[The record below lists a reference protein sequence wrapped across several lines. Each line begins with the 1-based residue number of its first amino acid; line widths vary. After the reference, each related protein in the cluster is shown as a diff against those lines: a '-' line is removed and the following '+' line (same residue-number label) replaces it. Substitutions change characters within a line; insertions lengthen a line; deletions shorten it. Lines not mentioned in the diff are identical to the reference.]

1 LKKLLLI
8 SLSLFILLPVAWP
21 QKISNNI
28 ISGTY
33 NNLPFDKFAKQLKE
47 QHNITIYYKPEWVEN
62 VIVTASGDS
71 IHLATLL
78 DRLLRSKGVYFF
90 EKENGQIFIT
100 GNQKIDDFALRIL
113 ISKREESDSLVL
125 EDNRIASSISYEKRV
140 NRIRIGKVDERE
152 ASGNSLLSGR
162 VISLSSGEPV
172 IGATLY
178 VEGTTNGTVT
188 NSEGF
193 YVLHVVAGSSITLNV
208 SCLGMEKKTYFVDIN
223 SSGILNIE
231 MPEMLVDIQ
240 EVVVRSGKHENV
252 RGMQMGFQRIA
263 MKEIKTIP
271 VVMGERDILKVASML
286 PGVQTVGEGASGFN
300 VRGSSTDQNLFLLN
314 EIPVFNTGHLFGFFS
329 AFNPDMVSD
338 FNLYKSNF
346 PVEYGGRLASV
357 FEISTRKGNKKK
369 FGARGGISPI
379 TASLLVETPI
389 VNDKVSVIIGG
400 RSTYSDWIL
409 NKIEDSDIQNS
420 DASFYDLMS
429 GIHILPDEKS
439 SLQIFG
445 YYSKDKFSLAGT
457 NDYRYENRGG
467 SIMYNRQLNEKWKL
481 ELAGVISQYRNYQAN
496 KDVVTSSYQHEFLV
510 NNKEFK
516 VKMTG
521 FQFINHKISY
531 GGNIII
537 HNLDHGVYK
546 PLGDESLISV
556 NDFGKEKGIE
566 YAIFLSDEY
575 KITDNLT
582 FYGGLRYSSFNYLG
596 PNEIYS
602 YANGLPREISNIND
616 TTSYTKGE
624 SIVNYNGPEY
634 RMSLNY
640 KLYSDLS
647 LKMSLTRMRQ
657 YLFMLSNTIAISP
670 TDRWKLVDPYI
681 APPIADQVSFGL
693 YKNVN
698 NLALETSAE
707 FYYKKT
713 RDIVEYKDG
722 ADLTKNPYFETLIL
736 QGHQNSWGAEFLVKR
751 NAGRSTAWLSY
762 TYSRSL
768 ITVDSNDPWDQ
779 INNGITYASNYDKP
793 HSLNF
798 VGNFRFSRRI
808 SLASNLV
815 YSTGRP
821 ITFPTGI
828 IYISGIE
835 GISYSNRNEYRIPD
849 YFRVDVSINLEG
861 NLLKRKLAH
870 GSWMLAVYNI
880 TGRKNAYSIYFKNED
895 GRINGYKQ
903 SIYGVPIF
911 TISYNF
917 KLGNYAVE

>member
-1 LKKLLLI
+1 MKKLFLI
-8 SLSLFILLPVAWP
+8 SLSLFFLLPVTWS
-21 QKISNNI
+21 QERSYNI

-33 NNLPFDKFAKQLKE
+33 NNLPFGEFAKQLKE
-47 QHNITIYYKPEWVEN
+47 QYNITIYYKPEWVEN
-62 VIVTASGDS
+62 VTVTASGDS

-78 DRLLRSKGVYFF
+78 DHLLKSKGVYFF

-100 GNQKIDDFALRIL
+100 GKQKIDDSALRVLIEKSEEPDSTIL
-113 ISKREESDSLVL
+113 N
-125 EDNRIASSISYEKRV
+125 DNRITSLISYDKRV
-140 NRIRIGKVDERE
+140 NRVRIGKVDERE

-162 VISLSSGEPV
+162 VTSLSSGEPV

-178 VEGTTNGTVT
+178 VEGTTNGAVT

-193 YVLHVVAGSSITLNV
+193 YVLHVGAGSSITLNV
-208 SCLGMEKKTYFVDIN
+208 SCLGMEKKTYFVHIN

-231 MPEMLVDIQ
+231 MPEMLIDIQ

-314 EIPVFNTGHLFGFFS
+314 EIPIFNTGHLFGFFS

-346 PVEYGGRLASV
+346 PAEYGGRLASV

-369 FGARGGISPI
+369 FGARGSISPI
-379 TASLLVETPI
+379 TGSLLVETPI
-389 VNDKVSVIIGG
+389 IKDKVSVIIGG

-409 NKIEDSDIQNS
+409 NKIEDKDIQNS

-429 GIHILPDEKS
+429 GIHILPDERS

-467 SIMYNRQLNEKWKL
+467 SIMYSRQLNEKWKL
-481 ELAGVISQYRNYQAN
+481 DFAGVISQYRNYQAN
-496 KDVVTSSYQHEFLV
+496 RDVVTSSYEHEFLV
-510 NNKEFK
+510 NNKELK

-531 GGNIII
+531 GGNFII
-537 HNLDHGVYK
+537 HNLDHGTYS

-596 PNEIYS
+596 PKELYT
-602 YANGLPREISNIND
+602 YADGLPRELGNITD
-616 TTSYTKGE
+616 TTSYAKGK

-634 RMSLNY
+634 RMSINY

-647 LKMSLTRMRQ
+647 LKMSFTRMRQ
-657 YLFMLSNTIAISP
+657 YLFMLSNTVAISP

-681 APPIADQVSFGL
+681 SPPIADQLSFGV

-698 NLALETSAE
+698 NWALETSAE

-751 NAGRSTAWLSY
+751 NAGRFTGWLSY

-768 ITVDSNDPWDQ
+768 ITVDSKDSWDQ

-828 IYISGIE
+828 FYISGIE
-835 GISYSNRNEYRIPD
+835 GISYSNRNEFRIPD

-870 GSWMLAVYNI
+870 GSWMFAVYNI